1 MNVRWYTINLRW
13 YTISARW
20 YIISATW
27 YIVNVGGCI
36 RLVFVVYKGPLHYNG
51 REIIVTVGK
60 LPLYYNGAY
69 NHFLSYFLNRIFFIL
84 LNKFFFN

>member
-36 RLVFVVYKGPLHYNG
+36 RLFFVVYKEPLHYN
-51 REIIVTVGK
+51 
-60 LPLYYNGAY
+60 AA
-69 NHFLSYFLNRIFFIL
+69 
-84 LNKFFFN
+84 FFFLDVSFSFNHSALVPLTYR